1 MGKYRLPPLAKHGGY
16 QARTYA
22 PRYAPYT
29 AQPDDKV
36 REVLTGAG
44 AYKLRNA
51 YDNLKRKKFAGTIA
65 ALAVGAY
72 KHRHNAKRLY
82 DFVKSAQEKRHER
95 IRRIAGWE
103 QAHTPPNR
111 RLNFGQIEP
120 PKIKGKRSGGRRA
133 RIYGGAAATAR

>member
-16 QARTYA
+16 TPKTYS
-22 PRYAPYT
+22 RYETYV
-29 AQPDDKV
+29 AQPDDTV

-72 KHRHNAKRLY
+72 KHRHTAKRLY
-82 DFVKSAQEKRHER
+82 DFVKSTQEKRR
-95 IRRIAGWE
+95 ARQANRRQWD

-120 PKIKGKRSGGRRA
+120 PKIKGKRSA
-133 RIYGGAAATAR
+133 RSARSTAWTHAEL